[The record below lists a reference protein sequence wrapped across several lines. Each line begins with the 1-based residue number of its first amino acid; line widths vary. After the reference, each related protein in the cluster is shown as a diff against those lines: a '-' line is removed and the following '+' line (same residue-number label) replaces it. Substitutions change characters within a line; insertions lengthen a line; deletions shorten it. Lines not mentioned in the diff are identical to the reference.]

1 MPAEPEERQA
11 MRTSFRSALLATA
24 FAATIAGEL
33 TGVSLGAEIEDVEP
47 ATVCAAVAWPWIPAA
62 CLEGGSIDQA
72 RYVTADNTLDAREMK
87 RRFVIAFE

>member
-1 MPAEPEERQA
+1 MGPPI
-11 MRTSFRSALLATA
+11 RSALLATA

-33 TGVSLGAEIEDVEP
+33 TGSLGAEIKYVEP

-72 RYVTADNTLDAREMK
+72 RYVTADNTLDAGEMK